1 VGTCDSSRKS
11 RAGKHQGYGCSLEQS
26 SEGGAPG
33 NPFRNKFPCQRNIGN
48 LSCILA

>member
-33 NPFRNKFPCQRNIGN
+33 NPFRNKFPCQRIIGN